1 MPAVRKFM
9 TVNPVSV
16 DIDQSIVAA
25 ARLMRDHDVGIL
37 PVTSNGELVGVVTD
51 RDIVVRAIAAGQF
64 DTPVKAAVTGGI
76 ASLAPDDDERQAA
89 VLMSEHDVRRLPVAD
104 GGRLVGMVSI
114 GDVAARADSAL
125 AGRILRNTGPDRLSG
140 GAALGRETVFEPDSA
155 DAINE
160 HYGTF
165 GEPTEPNEESRLE
178 GDESERFDIDQFV
191 PDGLTDEAN
200 IEDPADG

>member
-114 GDVAARADSAL
+114 GDVAARADPAL

-140 GAALGRETVFEPDSA
+140 GAALDAKPCSSLTAPMPSTSTTVRSGSRRSPTKRAALKAMRVSA
-155 DAINE
+155 S
-160 HYGTF
+160 TS
-165 GEPTEPNEESRLE
+165 TSSSRT
-178 GDESERFDIDQFV
+178 G
-191 PDGLTDEAN
+191 
-200 IEDPADG
+200 